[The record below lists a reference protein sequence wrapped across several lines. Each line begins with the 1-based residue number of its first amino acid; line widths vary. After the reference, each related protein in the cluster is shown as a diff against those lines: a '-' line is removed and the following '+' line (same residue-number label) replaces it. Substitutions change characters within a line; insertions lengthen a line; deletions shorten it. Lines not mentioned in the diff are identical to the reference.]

1 MAYSG
6 TTNQT
11 TINVDQLISYA
22 FRDAGKQAEEI
33 TPEYV
38 NAAKQ
43 ALFYILM
50 NMSNRGVNLWMLENY
65 LCGALTAQQQLIM
78 PVGTIDVR
86 EANWVYVQNIQASEY
101 LPVSNTYSPAAFN
114 QNPTLSTTA
123 TSAGGDKNYFGVSYQ
138 GPQSVFYVGWNAF
151 YDAALY
157 STPTA
162 IYQFALE
169 YSDDGI
175 NWHLKEQFPE
185 VSMVDYQWQYY
196 NLSITEPHQYWRLR
210 GTKTDSTGLPQVFTV
225 RQIVFS
231 TSQQVIPLAR
241 LNRDDYWNLPNKQF
255 PSVRSLQY
263 WFDRQI
269 DPSMYL
275 WPVPNNPYQ
284 MFQLIIEKEIQD
296 VGTLTD
302 QIYVPNRWIGAVQ
315 ALLSHKLSM
324 QLPGV
329 DMGRVTYLEAQ
340 AAKLELDA
348 ANEERDKSPI
358 YFQPNISYYT
368 R

>member
-11 TINVDQLISYA
+11 VVNVDQLISYA
-22 FRDAGKQAEEI
+22 FRDAGKQSEEI

-38 NAAKQ
+38 GAAKQ
-43 ALFYILM
+43 ALFYNLM

-65 LCGALTAQQQLIM
+65 LCGALTAQQQLVM

-86 EANWVYVQNIQASEY
+86 EANWVYIINQAASSY
-101 LPVSNTYSPAAFN
+101 LPITNPSSPAVFN
-114 QNPTLSTTA
+114 QNLSLVS
-123 TSAGGDKNYFGVSYQ
+123 TSTVDANYFGLEYQ
-138 GPQSVFYVGWNAF
+138 SAQPVYYVGFNGYAVGTETTT
-151 YDAALY
+151 YN
-157 STPTA
+157 
-162 IYQFALE
+162 FAYE
-169 YSDDGI
+169 VSNDGVT
-175 NWHLKEQFPE
+175 WTTVQQFPATTLKDKE
-185 VSMVDYQWQYY
+185 WAYFNITTTPLYQYY
-196 NLSITEPHQYWRLR
+196 RLR
-210 GTKTDSTGLPQVFTV
+210 ETV
-225 RQIVFS
+225 APTFSIRQIVFS

-255 PSVRSLQY
+255 PSQRSLQY
-263 WFDRQI
+263 WFDRLI
-269 DPSMYL
+269 DPTMYL
-275 WPVPNNPYQ
+275 WPVPNNDFQ

-302 QIYVPNRWIGAVQ
+302 QIYVPNRWIASVQ
-315 ALLSHKLSM
+315 ATLSHKLAL

-329 DMGRVTYLEAQ
+329 DMGRITYLEAQ

>member
-1 MAYSG
+1 M
-6 TTNQT
+6 
-11 TINVDQLISYA
+11 
-22 FRDAGKQAEEI
+22 
-33 TPEYV
+33 
-38 NAAKQ
+38 
-43 ALFYILM
+43 
-50 NMSNRGVNLWMLENY
+50 
-65 LCGALTAQQQLIM
+65 
-78 PVGTIDVR
+78 
-86 EANWVYVQNIQASEY
+86 
-101 LPVSNTYSPAAFN
+101 
-114 QNPTLSTTA
+114 
-123 TSAGGDKNYFGVSYQ
+123 
-138 GPQSVFYVGWNAF
+138 FYVGWNSAG
-151 YDAALY
+151 D
-157 STPTA
+157 STYNLAYEVSNDNITWKTV
-162 IYQFALE
+162 Q
-169 YSDDGI
+169 
-175 NWHLKEQFPE
+175 QFPE
-185 VSMVDYQWQYY
+185 TTLKDREWVYFNIATTPNYLYY
-196 NLSITEPHQYWRLR
+196 RLR
-210 GTKTDSTGLPQVFTV
+210 ETVATTFSV

-263 WFDRQI
+263 WFDRTI

-275 WPVPNNPYQ
+275 WPVPNNDFQ

-302 QIYVPNRWIGAVQ
+302 QIYVPNRWIASVQ
-315 ALLSHKLSM
+315 ATLSHKLAL

-329 DMGRVTYLEAQ
+329 DMSRITYLEAQ

>member
-11 TINVDQLISYA
+11 KINVDQLISYA
-22 FRDAGKQAEEI
+22 FRDAGKTSEEM

-38 NAAKQ
+38 DAARQ

-50 NMSNRGVNLWMLENY
+50 NLSNRGVNLWLLENY
-65 LCGALTAQQQLIM
+65 LMGVLETQQSVSL
-78 PVGTIDVR
+78 PPGTIDVR
-86 EANWVYVQNIQASEY
+86 EANWVYIINSAASEY
-101 LPVSNTYSPAAFN
+101 LPIDNIDSPAVFN
-114 QNPTLSTTA
+114 QNLNIVSE
-123 TSAGGDKNYFGVSYQ
+123 SLAGENYFGIAYQ
-138 GPQSVFYVGWNAF
+138 NAQSVFYVGFNGYADPGTTTT
-151 YDAALY
+151 YN
-157 STPTA
+157 
-162 IYQFALE
+162 FAYE
-169 YSDDGI
+169 VSDDGI
-175 NWHLKEQFPE
+175 TWTTVEQFPATTLADKE
-185 VSMVDYQWQYY
+185 WAYFNINITPLHAYY
-196 NLSITEPHQYWRLR
+196 RLR
-210 GTKTDSTGLPQVFTV
+210 ETV
-225 RQIVFS
+225 APTFKIRQMVFS

-255 PSVRSLQY
+255 PSARSLQY
-263 WFDRQI
+263 WFDRTI

-275 WPVPNNPYQ
+275 WPVPNNNFQ
-284 MFQLIIEKEIQD
+284 MFQLILEKEMQD
-296 VGTLTD
+296 VGSLTNEL
-302 QIYVPNRWIGAVQ
+302 YVPNRWIGAIQ
-315 ALLSHKLSM
+315 SLLSHKLAI

-329 DMGRVTYLEAQ
+329 DINRITYLEGQ